1 MTQDD
6 FFDLSLEEDFDS
18 FNPLSDFDVDDDDT
32 DIPLESGIMRPE
44 PKEFPTADALV
55 QSTEQMAAQ
64 PAAVRI
70 ATLFDNMQP
79 SRKLLLLVM
88 ERCLEPQSNE
98 AIVEIITD
106 YMRNAKSIFTPEL
119 ILHHLHRAGALE
131 RLTEEG
137 DDYEELDLE
146 PKTVVIDGVE
156 YLESTMP
163 PEIWWHTTPEGAEMV
178 EGNRPADRLTGLIDS
193 EPQYR
198 TIFTTVL
205 EYAARPEGTS
215 EKELGN
221 LLNNEPVLQKPRM
234 YAQRFIGKLNECEAL
249 VWQDKRWRITDLGR
263 EALARLTAEE
273 DSEA

>member
-88 ERCLEPQSNE
+88 ERCLEPQPNE

-106 YMRNAKSIFTPEL
+106 
-119 ILHHLHRAGALE
+119 
-131 RLTEEG
+131 
-137 DDYEELDLE
+137 
-146 PKTVVIDGVE
+146 
-156 YLESTMP
+156 
-163 PEIWWHTTPEGAEMV
+163 
-178 EGNRPADRLTGLIDS
+178 
-193 EPQYR
+193 
-198 TIFTTVL
+198 
-205 EYAARPEGTS
+205 
-215 EKELGN
+215 
-221 LLNNEPVLQKPRM
+221 
-234 YAQRFIGKLNECEAL
+234 
-249 VWQDKRWRITDLGR
+249 
-263 EALARLTAEE
+263 
-273 DSEA
+273 